1 MTGVWRGAALGGVL
15 GILGLALWL
24 WGFGG
29 ADQVARWAAAGQR
42 DVQNAMAQGLRAL
55 HAGQPG
61 ALLALMSVC
70 FAYGFFHA
78 AGPGHGKVLI
88 GGYGVARRVPL
99 ARLAGLALASSL
111 AQALTA
117 IALVFAGVWALNW
130 TRTQMTE
137 AAERWFAPL
146 SYLAI
151 GAIGLWLACRG
162 ARRLWQQRAQ
172 AAHHHHHDTVC
183 ATCGHTHGPSP
194 DQAAQVTSLR
204 AAVALIGAIALRP
217 CTGALFLLALT
228 WRMDLLMAGVLG
240 TFAMALGTATVTV
253 AVAIAATVLRE
264 GTLAQITPGAG
275 TARLMALAELLVG
288 GIVAILALQLALRAF

>member
-1 MTGVWRGAALGGVL
+1 MTGAWRAAALGAVL

-42 DVQNAMAQGLRAL
+42 DVQNAMARGLRAL

-61 ALLALMSVC
+61 ALWALMSVC

-99 ARLAGLALASSL
+99 ARLAALALASSL

-117 IALVFAGVWALNW
+117 IALVLAGVWALNW

-146 SYLAI
+146 SFLAI
-151 GAIGLWLACRG
+151 GAIGLWLAYRG

-172 AAHHHHHDTVC
+172 TAHHPHDGAVC
-183 ATCGHTHGPSP
+183 ATCGHAHGPSP
-194 DQAAQVTSLR
+194 EQAAQATSLR
-204 AAVALIGAIALRP
+204 AAVALVGAIALRP
-217 CTGALFLLALT
+217 CTGALFLLVLT
-228 WRMDLLMAGVLG
+228 WRMDLLMMGVLG

-264 GTLAQITPGAG
+264 GTLAQMTPGVG
-275 TARLMALAELLVG
+275 TARLMAGAEMLVG
-288 GIVAILALQLALRAF
+288 GLVAVLALQLALRAI